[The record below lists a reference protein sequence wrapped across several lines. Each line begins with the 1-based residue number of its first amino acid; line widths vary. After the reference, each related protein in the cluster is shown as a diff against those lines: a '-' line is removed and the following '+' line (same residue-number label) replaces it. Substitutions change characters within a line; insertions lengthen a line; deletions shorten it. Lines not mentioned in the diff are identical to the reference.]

1 MKPAADETSYV
12 IYGPKQTWTS
22 QLYLEGLR
30 DAALQLDDPE
40 TTSDDQKVAATMR
53 LVWLRS

>member
-1 MKPAADETSYV
+1 MKPAAGETSYV

-22 QLYLEGLR
+22 QLYLDSLH
-30 DAALQLDDPE
+30 DAALLLDDPK

-53 LVWLRS
+53 VV

>member
-12 IYGPKQTWTS
+12 IYGPKQTWRS

-30 DAALQLDDPE
+30 DAVLLLDDPKA
-40 TTSDDQKVAATMR
+40 TSDDQKVAATMK
-53 LVWLRS
+53 VV